1 MKAIDMITFKNPK
14 SPVSENYRTLRTNIR
29 FMSFKKNIKSI
40 AVTSSRPGDGKTTI
54 AINLGITIAQT
65 GSRVVLMD
73 CDLRNPSVHKCFLLD
88 NNKGLT
94 NILASNASYNDCIFP
109 TEINN
114 LYIIPSGPKPPNPS
128 ELLGSDNTKELL
140 EQLKSQYDCI
150 LIDTPPVLLV
160 TDAALMS
167 SISDGTLIVI
177 ASGKTEVKDAVKVK
191 ELLNNV
197 GANIIG
203 AVNNKTK
210 LSINSQYSKYYSGT
224 KNK

>member
-14 SPVSENYRTLRTNIR
+14 SPVSESYRTLRTNIR

-40 AVTSSRPGDGKTTI
+40 AITSPHPGDGKTTV
-54 AINLGITIAQT
+54 AINLGITMAQA
-65 GSRVVLMD
+65 GSRVILMD
-73 CDLRNPSVHKCFLLD
+73 CDLRNPSVHKGFLLD

-94 NILASNASYNDCIFP
+94 NILAINAPYNDCIFK

-140 EQLKSQYDCI
+140 EQLKSQYDYI

-160 TDAALMS
+160 TDAALMA

-177 ASGKTEVKDAVKVK
+177 TYSKTEVKDAAKVK
-191 ELLNNV
+191 DILNNV

-210 LSINSQYSKYYSGT
+210 LPKKSQYSKYYSGT